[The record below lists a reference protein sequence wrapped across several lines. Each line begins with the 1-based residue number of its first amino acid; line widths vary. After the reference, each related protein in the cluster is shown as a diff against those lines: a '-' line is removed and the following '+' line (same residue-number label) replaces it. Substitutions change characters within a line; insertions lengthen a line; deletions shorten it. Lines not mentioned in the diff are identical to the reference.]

1 MEIKNL
7 EDVTRFFKYLKE
19 ERKVIFH
26 PDDDFE
32 SYVNIETMEPTFTPE
47 ECKEYNDAML
57 KCFEVCENEGVDIYL
72 IGLETLKI

>member
-1 MEIKNL
+1 MEIKKL

-32 SYVNIETMEPTFTPE
+32 SYVNIETLESTFTPE

-57 KCFEVCENEGVDIYL
+57 QCFDVCEAEGVDIYL
-72 IGLETLKI
+72 IGLDILTN

>member
-1 MEIKNL
+1 MRIENL

-32 SYVNIETMEPTFTPE
+32 SYVNIETLEPTFTPD
-47 ECKEYNDAML
+47 ECKEYNAAML
-57 KCFEVCENEGVDIYL
+57 QCFEVCGEEGVDIYL
-72 IGLETLKI
+72 IGLDILIN

>member
-32 SYVNIETMEPTFTPE
+32 SYVNIETLEPTFTTE

-57 KCFEVCENEGVDIYL
+57 QCFDVCEAEGVDIYL
-72 IGLETLKI
+72 IGLEIQKQ

>member
-7 EDVTRFFKYLKE
+7 EDVIRFFKYLKE

-32 SYVNIETMEPTFTPE
+32 SYVNIETLEPTFTPE

-57 KCFEVCENEGVDIYL
+57 QCFDVCEAEGVDIYL
-72 IGLETLKI
+72 IGLEIQKQ